1 MKSLLSI
8 CLTLLLFC
16 GCTEIMKQKPDESV
30 TPMTDPAAYEYTA
43 PIDVTPDFA
52 AVTELSSLIDSEPEF
67 EESKGK
73 ETLTL
78 QDNKLGE
85 YVFSAYQLH
94 ITPEMKLSY
103 SCTWASSGCKVFFGL
118 LNSDNEVFV
127 VSAEG
132 GTLRGTLS
140 MEDVPEDDYQ
150 LILYSNN
157 NPEVQAILHYQFF

>member
-1 MKSLLSI
+1 MKSLIAI
-8 CLTLLLFC
+8 CLSVLLLC
-16 GCTEIMKQKPDESV
+16 GCAEMIKQKPDETV
-30 TPMTDPAAYEYTA
+30 IPMDPVDSEYIA
-43 PIDVTPDFA
+43 PVDVTPDFA
-52 AVTELSSLIDSEPEF
+52 AVTQLSSFTDSEPEF
-67 EESKGK
+67 EESKPK

-78 QDNKLGE
+78 QDNELGE

-94 ITPEMKLSY
+94 ITPEMELSY
-103 SCTWASSGCKVFFGL
+103 SCTWSSMGCELFFGL

-127 VSAEG
+127 VSSEG

-157 NPEVQAILHYQFF
+157 NPEVQAVLHYQFS